1 MPAHILI
8 LIAFALWLG
17 RQAGDAI
24 RRAVISFAVALIAGL
39 IAGTLRSLPPAIPLA
54 AALLCG
60 TLAAWG
66 PQLSARVAAMI
77 AVTVAALIG
86 FDTAEDDVA
95 AASGVW
101 TGAHLI
107 VLNVENAAAGFS
119 ITASTAQELFA
130 AGVDVMTSGNH
141 IFDKKDALELI
152 KNEPRLLRPIN
163 YVPTLPGSGRVR
175 FSDGRK
181 SAPTSH
187 VVQAHSNHIAG
198 HTDIDGSRPD
208 GEVDRVARGD
218 AKPERRGLP

>member
-1 MPAHILI
+1 MSLRAIALAWIFVSLGIFPAAAHNALGDSGPFVSGLLHPLIVPAHILI

-107 VLNVENAAAGFS
+107 VLNVVALS
-119 ITASTAQELFA
+119 MRAQ
-130 AGVDVMTSGNH
+130 
-141 IFDKKDALELI
+141 
-152 KNEPRLLRPIN
+152 
-163 YVPTLPGSGRVR
+163 
-175 FSDGRK
+175 
-181 SAPTSH
+181 APWMM
-187 VVQAHSNHIAG
+187 IA
-198 HTDIDGSRPD
+198 T
-208 GEVDRVARGD
+208 RVAGAWIAAIALMLLALSLR
-218 AKPERRGLP
+218 ASA